1 MISLRL
7 LDQVDSIDILFNPPP
22 PQKKIIFKNGF

>member
-22 PQKKIIFKNGF
+22 KKKIIFKNGF